1 MNHLINL
8 SEAASL
14 AFHGLALVAE
24 ASPERVNVKE
34 TAKKLNA
41 SEAHLAKVFQTL
53 NRAGIISSLRG
64 PKGGF
69 ILNRPPQ
76 DISFLDIYE
85 IVESPVDLGNCPLGY
100 SLCSF
105 HTCLFEQKMNHISS
119 EILKVFKDIRLSQFT
134 KAEILPA
141 KENI

>member
-24 ASPERVNVKE
+24 ASPDRVNVKE
-34 TAKKLNA
+34 TARRLNA

-53 NRAGIISSLRG
+53 NRAGIISSTRG
-64 PKGGF
+64 PRGGF
-69 ILNRPPQ
+69 ILNKAPQ

-85 IVESPVDLGNCPLGY
+85 IVESPVELGNCPLGY
-100 SLCSF
+100 SECGF
-105 HTCLFEQKMNHISS
+105 HACLFDQKMHLISHQ
-119 EILKVFKDIRLSQFT
+119 IAKVFKDIRLS
-134 KAEILPA
+134 
-141 KENI
+141 